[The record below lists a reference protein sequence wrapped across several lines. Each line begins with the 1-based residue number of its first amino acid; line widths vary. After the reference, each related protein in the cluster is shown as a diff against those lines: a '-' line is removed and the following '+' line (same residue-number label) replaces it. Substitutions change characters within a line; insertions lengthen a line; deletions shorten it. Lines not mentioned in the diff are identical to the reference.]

1 MSQQFVA
8 WILLLVLQF
17 LYGSKNFFINVEA
30 ICVLNSQG
38 AHKRKYRV
46 LKIDIKNHY
55 QTLHKCTIQ
64 SICNRTSLTLKEN
77 CIWLWK
83 LLYNS

>member
-64 SICNRTSLTLKEN
+64 SNESNTKRKLYMIMKVTL
-77 CIWLWK
+77 
-83 LLYNS
+83 